1 MGSRGKAQGP
11 LIPPSLGQHAE
22 SQLPGLVLERDRDVE
37 RGEQVVEEPF
47 VVLLATAGPV
57 LASRLAPPA
66 AVSSRALIGYWPL
79 PAKKFSGLGQVT
91 CGIPAKSLQISPRRL
106 CTVGSYLGPEDA
118 LSGSWRCGIKPARV
132 PAGAGRRCGPW
143 VS

>member
-1 MGSRGKAQGP
+1 MTIHSGAYTATIETMAMLGASAVCSHTASAFVQGMGSRGKAQGP

-47 VVLLATAGPV
+47 VVLLATGGPV

-66 AVSSRALIGYWPL
+66 ARVGHPVAIS
-79 PAKKFSGLGQVT
+79 KKSH
-91 CGIPAKSLQISPRRL
+91 
-106 CTVGSYLGPEDA
+106 
-118 LSGSWRCGIKPARV
+118 
-132 PAGAGRRCGPW
+132 
-143 VS
+143 